1 MAHIEMFPEEFVQ
14 LQLEIGHHPLL
25 VQRLQKHSQLD
36 MEVIFAEVCHYTG
49 YAINGLFQPDEL
61 LKIADTLIWK
71 LRNMAVKDAV
81 HGLCDNWQQEAWKYG
96 VH

>member
-49 YAINGLFQPDEL
+49 YAINGTFMPDEL

-71 LRNMAVKDAV
+71 LRDMAVKDAIRG
-81 HGLCDNWQQEAWKYG
+81 HSDNWQLEAWKFG
-96 VH
+96 LH